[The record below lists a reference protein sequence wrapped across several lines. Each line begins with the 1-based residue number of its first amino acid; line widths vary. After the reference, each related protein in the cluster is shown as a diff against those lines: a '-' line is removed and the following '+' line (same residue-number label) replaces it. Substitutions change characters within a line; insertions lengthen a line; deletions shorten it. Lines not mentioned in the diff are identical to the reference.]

1 MLTLEGIMNAQ
12 RNRGMYISQTSLS
25 VTASIAMRKAFP
37 NNKRTRFGARG
48 RRSSRPQ
55 YNHPNHE
62 VLMPKNFIGV
72 IRGANSGTIY
82 AVVNPNDDSELDNPR
97 LLLLG
102 GEKAEAMEMV
112 KV

>member
-1 MLTLEGIMNAQ
+1 
-12 RNRGMYISQTSLS
+12 
-25 VTASIAMRKAFP
+25 
-37 NNKRTRFGARG
+37 
-48 RRSSRPQ
+48 
-55 YNHPNHE
+55 
-62 VLMPKNFIGV
+62 MPKNFIGV

-112 KV
+112 KVPRDQYTDAMSLDQVAELVERVKK